1 MRPMQMEI
9 TTASHAQSAAFV
21 CGPGV
26 GPALCQDAVTLV
38 AAGLTRVLVPAR
50 LLLRMVITA

>member
-1 MRPMQMEI
+1 MQMEI

-38 AAGLTRVLVPAR
+38 TAGLTRVLGPAC
-50 LLLRMVITA
+50 LLLTLATAA